1 MQTIDEIKTLPNVC
15 ATEMKKMKVWIK
27 RETKKLVWVKM
38 FSFVASQ
45 TKTDTLV
52 WSLGALVSEEETKSK
67 LRPYRITQPCPLHVT
82 ISRFYSQGSQSV
94 MHNRGRA
101 KVFRTNCLTA

>member
-45 TKTDTLV
+45 TKTDT
-52 WSLGALVSEEETKSK
+52 
-67 LRPYRITQPCPLHVT
+67 
-82 ISRFYSQGSQSV
+82 
-94 MHNRGRA
+94 
-101 KVFRTNCLTA
+101 

>member
-1 MQTIDEIKTLPNVC
+1 MGENVFLRCVSDENRHLENP
-15 ATEMKKMKVWIK
+15 
-27 RETKKLVWVKM
+27 
-38 FSFVASQ
+38 
-45 TKTDTLV
+45 LV

-94 MHNRGRA
+94 VHNRGRA

>member
-45 TKTDTLV
+45 TKTDTNKTL
-52 WSLGALVSEEETKSK
+52 
-67 LRPYRITQPCPLHVT
+67 
-82 ISRFYSQGSQSV
+82 
-94 MHNRGRA
+94 
-101 KVFRTNCLTA
+101 

>member
-1 MQTIDEIKTLPNVC
+1 MMETTSITIAFICAFGPFSANNRRIKTLPNVC

-45 TKTDTLV
+45 TKTDT
-52 WSLGALVSEEETKSK
+52 
-67 LRPYRITQPCPLHVT
+67 
-82 ISRFYSQGSQSV
+82 
-94 MHNRGRA
+94 
-101 KVFRTNCLTA
+101 

>member
-27 RETKKLVWVKM
+27 RETKKLEWVKM

-94 MHNRGRA
+94 VHNRGRA

>member
-1 MQTIDEIKTLPNVC
+1 MMETASINTAFICVFGPFSARQIKTLPNVC

-45 TKTDTLV
+45 TKTDT
-52 WSLGALVSEEETKSK
+52 
-67 LRPYRITQPCPLHVT
+67 
-82 ISRFYSQGSQSV
+82 
-94 MHNRGRA
+94 
-101 KVFRTNCLTA
+101 